1 MQLDKENTF
10 KVLNDFSKYV
20 VKQSRTNLT
29 KGGKNVSKQ
38 LYDSIGY
45 DLNVNP
51 NSFELGFKM
60 QDYGQFQDL
69 GVRGKSSSSRAP
81 RSPFKFGTGSGAKGG
96 LTNGIDNWVKRKR
109 IQFKNRKNGKF
120 MTYENTAFLIR
131 NSIYNKGLKP
141 TMFFSKPFEDGFLRL
156 PDDVIEA
163 YGLDVENFLKYTLK

>member
-1 MQLDKENTF
+1 MQLDKENTL
-10 KVLNDFSKYV
+10 KALNDFSKYV

-60 QDYGQFQDL
+60 QEYGQFQDL

-109 IQFKNRKNGKF
+109 IQFKNR
-120 MTYENTAFLIR
+120 
-131 NSIYNKGLKP
+131 
-141 TMFFSKPFEDGFLRL
+141 
-156 PDDVIEA
+156 
-163 YGLDVENFLKYTLK
+163 

>member
-1 MQLDKENTF
+1 MQLDKENTL
-10 KVLNDFSKYV
+10 KTLTEFSKYV

-45 DLNVNP
+45 DLNISA

-69 GVRGKSSSSRAP
+69 GVRGKTSSSRAP

-96 LTNGIDNWVKRKR
+96 LTNGINNWVKTKR
-109 IQFKNRKNGKF
+109 IQFTNRKTGKF
-120 MTYENTAFLIR
+120 MSYENTAYLIR
-131 NSIYNKGLKP
+131 NSIYNKGMKP
-141 TMFFSKPFEDGFLRL
+141 TMFFSKPFEAGFINL
-156 PDDVIEA
+156 PDDVIKA

>member
-1 MQLDKENTF
+1 MQLDKENTL
-10 KVLNDFSKYV
+10 KALNDFSKYV
-20 VKQSRTNLT
+20 DKQSRTNLT
-29 KGGKNVSKQ
+29 KGGRNVSKQ

-45 DLNVNP
+45 DLNVSH

-81 RSPFKFGTGSGAKGG
+81 RSPFKFGTGSGIKGG
-96 LTNGIDNWVKRKR
+96 LTNGINNWVKRKR
-109 IQFKNRKNGKF
+109 IQFKNRKSGKF
-120 MTYENTAFLIR
+120 MSYENTAFLIR

>member
-1 MQLDKENTF
+1 MQLDKENTL

-81 RSPFKFGTGSGAKGG
+81 RSPFKFGSGSGVKGG

-109 IQFKNRKNGKF
+109 IQFKNRKTGKF

>member
-1 MQLDKENTF
+1 MQLDKENTL
-10 KVLNDFSKYV
+10 KALNDFSKYV

-29 KGGKNVSKQ
+29 KGGRNVSKQ

-45 DLNVNP
+45 DLNVSP

-69 GVRGKSSSSRAP
+69 GVRGKTSSSRAP

-109 IQFKNRKNGKF
+109 IQFSNRKTGKF
-120 MTYENTAFLIR
+120 MSYENTAFLIR

-141 TMFFSKPFEDGFLRL
+141 TMFFSKPFEDGFINL
-156 PDDVIEA
+156 PDDVIQA

>member
-1 MQLDKENTF
+1 MQLDKENTL
-10 KVLNDFSKYV
+10 KTLTEFSKYV

-45 DLNVNP
+45 DLNVSA

-69 GVRGKSSSSRAP
+69 GVRGKTSSSRAP

-96 LTNGIDNWVKRKR
+96 LTNGINNWVKRKR
-109 IQFKNRKNGKF
+109 IQFTNRKTGKF
-120 MTYENTAFLIR
+120 MSYDNTAYLIR

-141 TMFFSKPFEDGFLRL
+141 TMFLSKPFEAGFINL
-156 PDDVIEA
+156 PDDVIKA

>member
-1 MQLDKENTF
+1 MQLDKENTL
-10 KVLNDFSKYV
+10 KTLTEFSKYV

-45 DLNVNP
+45 DLNISA

-69 GVRGKSSSSRAP
+69 GVRGKTSSSRAP

-109 IQFKNRKNGKF
+109 IQFTNRKTGKF
-120 MTYENTAFLIR
+120 MSYENTAYLIR
-131 NSIYNKGLKP
+131 NSIYNKGMKP
-141 TMFFSKPFEDGFLRL
+141 TMFFSKPFEAGFINL
-156 PDDVIEA
+156 PDDVIKA

>member
-1 MQLDKENTF
+1 MQLDKENTL

-69 GVRGKSSSSRAP
+69 GVRGKTSSSRAP
-81 RSPFKFGTGSGAKGG
+81 RSPFKFGTGSGPKGG

-109 IQFKNRKNGKF
+109 IQFKNRKSGKF

-156 PDDVIEA
+156 PEDVIEA
-163 YGLDVENFLKYTLK
+163 YGLDVENFLKFTLK

>member
-1 MQLDKENTF
+1 MQLDKENTL

-20 VKQSRTNLT
+20 VKQSKTNLT
-29 KGGKNVSKQ
+29 KGGRNVSKQ

-45 DLNVNP
+45 DLNVSP
-51 NSFELGFKM
+51 NSLELGFKM

-69 GVRGKSSSSRAP
+69 GVRGKTSSSRAP

-109 IQFKNRKNGKF
+109 IQFKNRKSGKF
-120 MTYENTAFLIR
+120 MSYENTAFLIR

-163 YGLDVENFLKYTLK
+163 YGLDVENFLKFTLK

>member
-1 MQLDKENTF
+1 MQLDKENTL
-10 KVLNDFSKYV
+10 KTLTEFSKYV

-45 DLNVNP
+45 DLNISA

-69 GVRGKSSSSRAP
+69 GVRGKTSSSRAP

-96 LTNGIDNWVKRKR
+96 LTNGINNWVKTKR
-109 IQFKNRKNGKF
+109 IQFTNRKTGKF
-120 MTYENTAFLIR
+120 MSYDTTAYLIR
-131 NSIYNKGLKP
+131 NSIYNKGMKP
-141 TMFFSKPFEDGFLRL
+141 TMFFSKPFEAGFINL
-156 PDDVIEA
+156 PDDVIKA

>member
-1 MQLDKENTF
+1 MQLDKENTL
-10 KVLNDFSKYV
+10 KTLTEFSKYV

-45 DLNVNP
+45 DLNVSA

-69 GVRGKSSSSRAP
+69 GVRGKTSSSRAP

-96 LTNGIDNWVKRKR
+96 LTNGINNWVKRKR
-109 IQFKNRKNGKF
+109 IQFTNRKTGKF
-120 MTYENTAFLIR
+120 MSYDNTAYLIR

-141 TMFFSKPFEDGFLRL
+141 TMFFSKPFEAGFINL
-156 PDDVIEA
+156 PDDVIKA

>member
-1 MQLDKENTF
+1 MQLDKENTL
-10 KVLNDFSKYV
+10 KALSDFSKYV

-81 RSPFKFGTGSGAKGG
+81 RSPFKFGTGSGVKGG
-96 LTNGIDNWVKRKR
+96 LTNGINNWVKIKR
-109 IQFKNRKNGKF
+109 IQFKNRKSGKF
-120 MTYENTAFLIR
+120 MSYDTTAFLIR

>member
-1 MQLDKENTF
+1 MQLDKENTL
-10 KVLNDFSKYV
+10 KTLTEFSKYV

-29 KGGKNVSKQ
+29 KGGRNVSKQ
-38 LYDSIGY
+38 LYDSISY
-45 DLNVNP
+45 DLNVSA

-69 GVRGKSSSSRAP
+69 GVRGKTSSSRAP

-96 LTNGIDNWVKRKR
+96 LTNGINNWVKRKR
-109 IQFKNRKNGKF
+109 IQFTNRKTGKF
-120 MTYENTAFLIR
+120 MSYDNTAYLIR

-141 TMFFSKPFEDGFLRL
+141 TMFFSKPFEAGFINL
-156 PDDVIEA
+156 PDDVIKA

>member
-1 MQLDKENTF
+1 MQLDKENTL

-29 KGGKNVSKQ
+29 KGGNNVSKQ
-38 LYDSIGY
+38 LYDSISY

-69 GVRGKSSSSRAP
+69 GVRGKTSSSRAP

-96 LTNGIDNWVKRKR
+96 LTNGIDNWVKKKR
-109 IQFKNRKNGKF
+109 IQFKNRKSGKF

-163 YGLDVENFLKYTLK
+163 YGLDVENFLKFTLK

>member
-1 MQLDKENTF
+1 MQLDKENTLQ
-10 KVLNDFSKYV
+10 VLTDFSKYV

-29 KGGKNVSKQ
+29 KGGRNVSKQ

-45 DLNVNP
+45 DVKVSK

-60 QDYGQFQDL
+60 QDYGQFQDQ

-96 LTNGIDNWVKRKR
+96 LTNGIDTWVKRKR
-109 IQFKNRKNGKF
+109 IQFKNRKSGKF
-120 MTYENTAFLIR
+120 MSYENTAFLIR

-141 TMFFSKPFEDGFLRL
+141 TMFFSKPFEAGFINL
-156 PDDVIEA
+156 PDDVIQA

>member
-1 MQLDKENTF
+1 MQLDKENTL
-10 KVLNDFSKYV
+10 KVLNDFSRYV

-29 KGGKNVSKQ
+29 KGGRNVSKQ
-38 LYDSIGY
+38 LYDSIDY
-45 DLNVNP
+45 DLNVSP

-69 GVRGKSSSSRAP
+69 GVRGKTSSSSAP
-81 RSPFKFGTGSGAKGG
+81 RSPFKFGTGTGAKGG
-96 LTNGIDNWVKRKR
+96 LTNGINNWVKRKR
-109 IQFKNRKNGKF
+109 IQFSNRKTGKF
-120 MTYENTAFLIR
+120 MSYENTAFLIR

-163 YGLDVENFLKYTLK
+163 YGLDVENFIKYTLK

>member
-1 MQLDKENTF
+1 MQLDKENTL

-20 VKQSRTNLT
+20 VKQSRTKLT

-45 DLNVNP
+45 DLNVSP

-69 GVRGKSSSSRAP
+69 GVRGKTSSSRAP
-81 RSPFKFGTGSGAKGG
+81 RSPFKFGSGTGAKGG
-96 LTNGIDNWVKRKR
+96 LTNGINNWVKRKR
-109 IQFKNRKNGKF
+109 IQFTNRKTGKF
-120 MTYENTAFLIR
+120 MSYDTTAFLIR

>member
-1 MQLDKENTF
+1 MQLDKENTL
-10 KVLNDFSKYV
+10 KTLTEFSKYV

-45 DLNVNP
+45 DLNISA

-69 GVRGKSSSSRAP
+69 GVRGKTSSSRAP

-109 IQFKNRKNGKF
+109 IQFTNRKTGKF
-120 MTYENTAFLIR
+120 MSYDTTAYLIR
-131 NSIYNKGLKP
+131 NSIYNKGMKP
-141 TMFFSKPFEDGFLRL
+141 TMFFSKPFEAGFINL
-156 PDDVIEA
+156 PDDVIKA